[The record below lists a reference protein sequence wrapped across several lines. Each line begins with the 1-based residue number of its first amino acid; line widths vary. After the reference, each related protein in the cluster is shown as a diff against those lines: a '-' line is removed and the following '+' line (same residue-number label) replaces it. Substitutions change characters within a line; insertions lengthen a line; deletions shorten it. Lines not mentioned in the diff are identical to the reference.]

1 MKAINV
7 RNKGGLERLELVEAA
22 DPGAPGPGEVR
33 VELHA
38 TSVNFHDYLVAIG
51 QIETPES
58 RVPMTDGSG
67 VITAVG
73 AGVLDFAVG
82 DHVISNFFPN
92 WQDGTPQQH
101 LLGLIP
107 GDTADGYAR
116 EAIVAPANWFTK
128 APKGYSHAEAGTLS
142 CAGLTAWRALAV
154 EGKVLP
160 GQSIVVQGTG
170 GVSLFAMQIAKA
182 AGARVIATSSSDEK
196 LERMKALGADETINY
211 RKTVNW
217 GEVAREM
224 AGGDGADH
232 VVEIGGAGT
241 VAQSLR
247 AVSNGGHVSMI
258 GVLAGFA
265 GEFPLAEV
273 MMRQIRLVGITVGAS
288 RQLRDF
294 VRMIDVTGIRPVLD
308 QSFDLADLASAF
320 RRQESG
326 QHFGKIVV
334 EW

>member
-1 MKAINV
+1 MKAIHV
-7 RNKGGLERLELVEAA
+7 RGGGLDRVALADA
-22 DPGAPGPGEVR
+22 PDPGQPGPGEVR
-33 VELHA
+33 VELHGS
-38 TSVNFHDYLVAIG
+38 SVNFHDYLVMIG
-51 QIETPES
+51 QIPTPDN
-58 RVPMTDGSG
+58 RVPMTDGAG
-67 VITAVG
+67 VVTATG
-73 AGVLDFAVG
+73 AGVADFAVG
-82 DHVISNFFPN
+82 DHVISNFFPD
-92 WQDGTPQQH
+92 WQDGTPEQR

-107 GDTADGYAR
+107 GDTADGYAQ
-116 EAIVAPANWFTK
+116 EAIVAPQNWFTK
-128 APKGYSHAEAGTLS
+128 APRGYSYAEAGTLS

-154 EGKVLP
+154 EGRVLP
-160 GQSIVVQGTG
+160 GQSVVVQGTG
-170 GVSLFAMQIAKA
+170 GVSLFALQIAKA

-196 LERMKALGADETINY
+196 LERMKALGADEVINY
-211 RKTVNW
+211 RRAVNW

-288 RQLRDF
+288 RQLREF
-294 VRMIDVTGIRPVLD
+294 VRMIDATGLRPVLD
-308 QSFDLADLASAF
+308 RSFALEDITSAF